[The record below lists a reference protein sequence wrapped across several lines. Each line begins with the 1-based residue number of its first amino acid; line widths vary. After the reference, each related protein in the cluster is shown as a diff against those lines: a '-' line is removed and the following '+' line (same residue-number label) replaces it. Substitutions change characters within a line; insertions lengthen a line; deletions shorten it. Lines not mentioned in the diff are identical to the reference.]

1 MKKFTLFSIL
11 PFFIIATYSQQ
22 SISAENDPI
31 FKGDAIKVHLKDAS
45 KLNRERAFQYTKLS
59 KGQSLAL
66 SYELITMEN
75 LAVFFTKILDYKA
88 REYGKK
94 GVSLF
99 HEDLVD
105 MKLTPEFRSTF
116 LNDEFPKQRMLLDIK
131 GLRNQWMEYIRN
143 DELDILYKELLE
155 ILDNGRLSYKNQ
167 NCLTRHFVESI
178 ARGLFN
184 LEKHRAKAHEV
195 NLNDPKNI
203 SMEFIELQLASLSW
217 AYSLDKRAYK
227 LQQQNIPIFC
237 QDVPPIQYK

>member
-1 MKKFTLFSIL
+1 MKKYTFSSFFVL
-11 PFFIIATYSQQ
+11 FFIAT
-22 SISAENDPI
+22 ISLQDLRAESEPV
-31 FKGDAIKVHLKDAS
+31 FKGDAIKIHLKDAS
-45 KLNRERAFQYTKLS
+45 KLNRERAFKYAKLS

-94 GVSLF
+94 GVGLF
-99 HEDLVD
+99 HQDLVD
-105 MKLTPEFRSTF
+105 MKLTPEFRSSF
-116 LNDEFPKQRMLLDIK
+116 SNNEFPKQRMVLDIK
-131 GLRNQWMEYIRN
+131 GLRNQWMDYVRN
-143 DELDILYKELLE
+143 DELEILYKELLE

-178 ARGLFN
+178 ARGLLN
-184 LEKHRAKAHEV
+184 LEKHRTKAQEV
-195 NLNDPKNI
+195 GLNDPKDI
-203 SMEFIELQLASLSW
+203 SIEFIELQLASLSW

-227 LQQQNIPIFC
+227 LQQQNIPIYC